1 MLVHLFSFLRI
12 AELLV
17 EDEST
22 VLQPKRVLE
31 ATCQHT
37 TSTSTAAAEE
47 GAQQITMEDE
57 EEEEEV
63 PVLFRGVCRSSLGQ
77 SGQWWWRASLV
88 CGNRQRHLGFFQS
101 SIDAALAYDRAAR
114 CVEVV
119 WRNRMEGLES
129 GVREIQDCFAV
140 AVWWL
145 VGDRRRHVATDHFS
159 EVLELKISLTLISFL
174 CRPLSVTLVTSTAN
188 MRR

>member
-1 MLVHLFSFLRI
+1 MMLVHLFSFLRI

-37 TSTSTAAAEE
+37 TSTSTTAAEE

-101 SIDAALAYDRAAR
+101 PIDAALAYDRAAR

-119 WRNRMEGLES
+119 WRKRMEGLES

-145 VGDRRRHVATDHFS
+145 VGDDMLLLITFS

-174 CRPLSVTLVTSTAN
+174 CRPSSVTLVTSTAN